1 MANTYMALT
10 KNWLLLQALYEIMTY
25 YVKHLEQCPALL
37 SESCDYYQLQVSE
50 LKVPPEDGL

>member
-1 MANTYMALT
+1 MALT

-37 SESCDYYQLQVSE
+37 SESCNYYQLQVSE
-50 LKVPPEDGL
+50 LKVPPKDGL